1 MLLAERGCEKPCRS
15 MPDGR
20 IIKSNRLPCVGDS
33 FIGVA
38 LMVCLKKKKVVAQR
52 KDLIRICVL
61 LFFSEPLVQFYS
73 VQVHLIQGLRY
84 IGRYFRG

>member
-1 MLLAERGCEKPCRS
+1 

-38 LMVCLKKKKVVAQR
+38 LMVCLKKKKSCGTKEGSDQ
-52 KDLIRICVL
+52 DLCFAIFAIFL
-61 LFFSEPLVQFYS
+61 
-73 VQVHLIQGLRY
+73 
-84 IGRYFRG
+84 